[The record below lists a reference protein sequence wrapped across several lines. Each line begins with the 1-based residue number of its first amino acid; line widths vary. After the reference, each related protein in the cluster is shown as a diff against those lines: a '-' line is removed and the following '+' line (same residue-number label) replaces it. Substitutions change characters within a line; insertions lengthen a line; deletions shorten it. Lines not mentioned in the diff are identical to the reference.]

1 MAAMTAA
8 LSLFWRRGRPVER
21 AGYAV
26 GALLL
31 AWGLAHLAI
40 LTIGGGSWQGPLSLR
55 KAMSFGLSFGLTVVT
70 IVSGHVVSAARA
82 IARARCCSGG
92 FTLACVLETALV
104 SLQAWRGVPS
114 HFNVETSFDS
124 LVARTLA
131 AGGFALV
138 VMMVV
143 LTVVAFR
150 RDQRAPASLLV
161 AIRIGFVLLCA
172 SLAVGGLMI
181 ARGMRLVFAGQAA
194 AAYATGGAFKP
205 THAVLM
211 HAILVLPLLA
221 WMVSLVD
228 WPEPRRLRVVR
239 LGAAGYCLV
248 AAIVSGENLL
258 GLSPADTPAWAA
270 GLAFLGAVALAA
282 AGWLALAGL
291 HGGADRS

>member
-1 MAAMTAA
+1 MAAMRAA
-8 LSLFWRRGRPVER
+8 LALCWRRGRPVER

-31 AWGLAHLAI
+31 VWGLAHLAI

-55 KAMSFGLSFGLTVVT
+55 KAMSFGLSFAFTLVT
-70 IVSGHVVSAARA
+70 IVWVTSFLRLGDRPRA
-82 IARARCCSGG
+82 VLLGG

-138 VMMVV
+138 VMILA
-143 LTVVAFR
+143 LTVIAFR
-150 RDQRAPASLLV
+150 RDRQAPASLLT

-221 WMVSLVD
+221 WMVSFVD
-228 WPEPRRLRVVR
+228 WPESRRLRVVR
-239 LGAAGYCLV
+239 LGSAGYCLV
-248 AAIVSGENLL
+248 AVIVSGENLL
-258 GLSPADTPAWAA
+258 GLSPADTPVWAA
-270 GLAFLGAVALAA
+270 GLALLGALALAA
-282 AGWLALAGL
+282 AGWQALAGL
-291 HGGADRS
+291 HAAEADRS